1 MPKTRNHYKIGIN
14 LSRDN
19 TIIKSIDV
27 PFINAAA
34 GQLDKVSFSKQK
46 IVITAVRSKKFKVN
60 DILSN
65 KGNSLYQQI
74 LKSIIYLYV
83 VNGERVRITKIRI
96 ERSTTRVHEVVK
108 EYELDKDAQP
118 ITGAFIFR
126 HAMPNAVIDRIWGES
141 DGDYLLRTV
150 LTHFIGALAS
160 GNRYYIFERHWRT
173 FEQLC
178 LYHNRAANP
187 NRDVEALQNM
197 RGYIVANTGKFN
209 DAITMATGITEAQFL
224 LFDWEG
230 YVEGSFK
237 HTTSTDSK
245 LYKNVFPNY
254 FVGLNTDERIVK
266 MLRMILPLRSS
277 ELSNNGTLAVVQSH
291 ITTNLATLTRSD
303 EQVLCILCC
312 RYAYYLRNKIFHGEL
327 PDFSFN
333 FSQGTQ
339 DDKRLDKINLL
350 LEDLNYELLLDFN
363 AL

>member
-1 MPKTRNHYKIGIN
+1 M
-14 LSRDN
+14 
-19 TIIKSIDV
+19 
-27 PFINAAA
+27 
-34 GQLDKVSFSKQK
+34 
-46 IVITAVRSKKFKVN
+46 
-60 DILSN
+60 
-65 KGNSLYQQI
+65 
-74 LKSIIYLYV
+74 
-83 VNGERVRITKIRI
+83 
-96 ERSTTRVHEVVK
+96 
-108 EYELDKDAQP
+108 
-118 ITGAFIFR
+118 
-126 HAMPNAVIDRIWGES
+126 
-141 DGDYLLRTV
+141 
-150 LTHFIGALAS
+150 
-160 GNRYYIFERHWRT
+160 
-173 FEQLC
+173 
-178 LYHNRAANP
+178 
-187 NRDVEALQNM
+187 
-197 RGYIVANTGKFN
+197 
-209 DAITMATGITEAQFL
+209 
-224 LFDWEG
+224 FDWEG

-266 MLRMILPLRSS
+266 VLRMILPLRSS

-303 EQVLCILCC
+303 EQVLCILCS